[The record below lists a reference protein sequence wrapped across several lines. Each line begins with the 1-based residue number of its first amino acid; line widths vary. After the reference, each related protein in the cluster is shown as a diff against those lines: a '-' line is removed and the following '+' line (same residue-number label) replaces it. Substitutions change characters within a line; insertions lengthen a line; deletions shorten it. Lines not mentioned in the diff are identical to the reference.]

1 MILTIILTVISTLVI
16 QFIGFGC
23 YLLIT
28 KNNKLTKVI
37 QYQQQQLDSI
47 SYLISEAQQKIEEAD
62 AKGTFRSD
70 DELGYF
76 WTQIKEIYLILKE
89 AT

>member
-16 QFIGFGC
+16 QVIGFGC

-37 QYQQQQLDSI
+37 QYQQQQLESI

-76 WTQIKEIYLILKE
+76 WTQIKEIYSILKD